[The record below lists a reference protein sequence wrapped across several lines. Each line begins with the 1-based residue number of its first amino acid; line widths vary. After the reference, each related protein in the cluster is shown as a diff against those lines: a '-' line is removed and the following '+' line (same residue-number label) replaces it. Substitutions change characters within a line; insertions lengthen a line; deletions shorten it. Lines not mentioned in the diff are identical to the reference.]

1 MSDGPFTSA
10 FEADV
15 DGVVRREIITY
26 RYRNGSIIK
35 EIASRAYHADGDYI
49 DSQSIQPMPELRK
62 V

>member
-1 MSDGPFTSA
+1 MSDGPFKAA
-10 FEADV
+10 FDADV
-15 DGVVRREIITY
+15 EGVVRREIITY

-35 EIASRAYHADGDYI
+35 EISSRAYHADGDYI

>member
-1 MSDGPFTSA
+1 MSEGPFTSA
-10 FEADV
+10 FEADI

-35 EIASRAYHADGDYI
+35 EIASRAYHSDGDYI
-49 DSQSIQPMPELRK
+49 DSQSIQPMPELGK

>member
-1 MSDGPFTSA
+1 MSDGPFKAA
-10 FEADV
+10 FDADLE
-15 DGVVRREIITY
+15 GVVRREIITY

>member
-1 MSDGPFTSA
+1 MSEGPFTAA

-35 EIASRAYHADGDYI
+35 EIASRAYQSDGDYI